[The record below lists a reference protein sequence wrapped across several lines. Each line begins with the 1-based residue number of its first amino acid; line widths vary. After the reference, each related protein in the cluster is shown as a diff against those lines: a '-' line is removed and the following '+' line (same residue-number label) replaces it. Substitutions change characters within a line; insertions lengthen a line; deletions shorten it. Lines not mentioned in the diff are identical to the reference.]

1 MSADLAFD
9 FETLSAYVDDELD
22 EGTRNQVEA
31 ALTRDPALS
40 HQVDAIRALK
50 SDVARMRG
58 DGMPNK
64 RRLRNARPLPY
75 GPTIAAA
82 LAVMVVSA
90 LLAFAWLET
99 TRSPNIDV
107 ASQMVVA
114 HDGFVA
120 TETPNPVVPAHV
132 REAEVFR
139 QAGLR
144 LVVDET
150 MTLAADNTLR
160 HRGYVGP
167 QGCRVSVFSLPA
179 DATETAEKLAVH
191 PDLLSAHWIAG
202 ADLSVVVAR
211 SMDRV
216 RFEAITSS
224 LRRISDPEFAP
235 TIARVDIPRTTCS
248 A

>member
-1 MSADLAFD
+1 MSADLAFE

-22 EGTRNQVEA
+22 DGTRNQLEVA
-31 ALTRDPALS
+31 MARDPDLS
-40 HQVDAIRALK
+40 HQVEAIRALK
-50 SDVARMRG
+50 IDVAHMRG
-58 DGMPNK
+58 DGLPNK
-64 RRLRNARPLPY
+64 HRLRNARSFPY
-75 GPTIAAA
+75 RPAIAAA
-82 LAVMVVSA
+82 LAVMLVSA

-99 TRSPNIDV
+99 ARSPNVDV
-107 ASQMVVA
+107 ASQMVAA

-120 TETPNPVVPAHV
+120 TETPNPVVLAHV

-150 MTLAADNTLR
+150 MTFEADNTLR

>member
-22 EGTRNQVEA
+22 EGTRDKVEA
-31 ALTRDPALS
+31 ALARDPELS
-40 HQVDAIRALK
+40 YQVDAIRALK
-50 SDVARMRG
+50 SDIAHMGG
-58 DGMPNK
+58 DGLRNN
-64 RRLRNARPLPY
+64 RGLRNARPLPY
-75 GPTIAAA
+75 GPAIAAA

-99 TRSPNIDV
+99 ARSPNVDV
-107 ASQMVVA
+107 ASQMVAA

-120 TETPNPVVPAHV
+120 NETPNPVVPAHV

-150 MTLAADNTLR
+150 MTFAADNTLR

-167 QGCRVSVFSLPA
+167 QGCRVSVFSLPV
-179 DATETAEKLAVH
+179 DARETAERLTFR
-191 PDLLSAHWIAG
+191 PDFLSAHWVAG
-202 ADLSVVVAR
+202 ADLLVVVAR
-211 SMDRV
+211 SMDQV

-235 TIARVDIPRTTCS
+235 TIASVKIPRTTCS